1 MVNPVVSRYNWVKR
15 KGFVMRKTLYILA
28 AVVILAGCSAKE
40 PEHTQPAAA
49 PTAQE
54 PAKTAE
60 PAQSPAPEP
69 PKPDMLVDITA
80 LAGKDEKA
88 VEAALGKPAETETG
102 NWTLMPSEQK
112 TPFTRH
118 VYEHK
123 AGAVAIMF
131 IEGKAARI
139 SFEPK
144 GDLHYPDD
152 AIKAMSLVGL
162 AAGDRGAPDFEAPH
176 YVRYEGVSNFFYV
189 DVISGLPDSPER
201 IREVKVVTDEK
212 YK

>member
-1 MVNPVVSRYNWVKR
+1 MKR
-15 KGFVMRKTLYILA
+15 TLYTFAILA
-28 AVVILAGCSAKE
+28 LLSGCSDTQ
-40 PEHTQPAAA
+40 PETPASAPPPTKPAEQPAAPA
-49 PTAQE
+49 ESASTEPAPKPTA
-54 PAKTAE
+54 
-60 PAQSPAPEP
+60 
-69 PKPDMLVDITA
+69 LFDILGIA
-80 LAGKDEKA
+80 SKSEAD
-88 VEAALGKPAETETG
+88 VEAALGQPIETEAG
-102 NWTLMPSEQK
+102 EWTLLPSEEK

-144 GDLHYPDD
+144 GDLRYPDD
-152 AIKAMSLVGL
+152 AVKAMSLVGL
-162 AAGDRGAPDFEAPH
+162 AAGDRDAPDFEAPH